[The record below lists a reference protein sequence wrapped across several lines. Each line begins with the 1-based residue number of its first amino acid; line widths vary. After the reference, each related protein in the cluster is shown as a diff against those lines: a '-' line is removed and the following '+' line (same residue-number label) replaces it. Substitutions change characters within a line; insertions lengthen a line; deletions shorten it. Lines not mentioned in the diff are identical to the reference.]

1 MKYCPQ
7 FSCPYIKLNHLG
19 DGSMNYFIIEEDT
32 ASTLLKCF
40 PPEIHITCA
49 WVFAVFVLFVCF
61 VVLPFGQNLKQCNLI
76 FS

>member
-1 MKYCPQ
+1 
-7 FSCPYIKLNHLG
+7 
-19 DGSMNYFIIEEDT
+19 MNYFIIEEDT

-40 PPEIHITCA
+40 PPEIDITCA